1 MFGHT
6 VETHTN
12 AQKGSSLLLANL
24 KRLIRHT
31 PILGPA
37 LRRLKPKPRPILSTT
52 YWEERYRQGGT
63 SGPGSYGILA
73 QYKADFLNRFV
84 VEHAVHSVIE
94 FGCGDGHQL
103 SLAHYPTY
111 TGYDVSPAALD
122 LCRTRFA
129 ADRTKSFLP
138 MPAYAGATAD
148 LTLSL
153 DVIYHLLEDDA
164 YAHYMTILF
173 STATRYVIIYSSNYA
188 TPHDPYSHVRHRR
201 FTDWVTERCPTWG
214 LQEHVPNPYPP
225 HEDLT
230 RGTFA
235 DFYVFAKLA
244 ATGRTPT

>member
-1 MFGHT
+1 MLNH
-6 VETHTN
+6 
-12 AQKGSSLLLANL
+12 L

-84 VEHAVHSVIE
+84 AEHAVHSVIE

-103 SLAHYPTY
+103 SLAHYPSY
-111 TGYDVSPAALD
+111 TGYDVSPAALN

-129 ADRTKSFLP
+129 ADPTKNFLP
-138 MPAYAGATAD
+138 MSAYAGATAD

-173 STATRYVIIYSSNYA
+173 SAATRYVIIYSSNYDS
-188 TPHDPYSHVRHRR
+188 PYDPYSHVRHRC
-201 FTDWVTERCPTWG
+201 FTDWVINHCPGWRLET
-214 LQEHVPNPYPP
+214 HVTNPLGF
-225 HEDLT
+225 HGDLNQ
-230 RGTFA
+230 GSVA
-235 DFYVFAKLA
+235 DYYVYAQ
-244 ATGRTPT
+244 RS